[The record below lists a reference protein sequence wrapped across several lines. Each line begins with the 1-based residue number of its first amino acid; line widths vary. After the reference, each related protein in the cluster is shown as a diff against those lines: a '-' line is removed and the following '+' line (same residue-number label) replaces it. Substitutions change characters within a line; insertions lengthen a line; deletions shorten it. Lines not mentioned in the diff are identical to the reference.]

1 MKVLLVCKLNKAR
14 SIFGAAILNSIYPL
28 LEVHSAGI
36 AAIDN
41 SPVSKEVL
49 EVAKKWNL
57 QGLKVFSENIEN
69 FRTDLGNFELII
81 AADVEVHSWLKEHA
95 LEFNSTCFADSALDK
110 DFCPLDPISMSRQ
123 KMEIELAKVAHS
135 VIRVVDQK
143 LHASRMHPIK
153 VFIPI
158 SQSDSELAFNFALLE
173 HRNLGGFLVDA
184 DFRAPYFASK
194 REEIPVKNFDLF
206 EQKQEIYQV
215 FEVGDILAPAREFSN
230 PESILVSTSWIT
242 FVIDLAKLAPVVI
255 LTAPRFV
262 NKNEFADSYLAS
274 SLATSVTTIG
284 A

>member
-49 EVAKKWNL
+49 DIAKRWNL
-57 QGLKVFSENIEN
+57 QGLKVFSKNIEN
-69 FRTDLGNFELII
+69 FRTDLGNFEMII
-81 AADVEVHSWLKEHA
+81 AADTEVHSWLKEHA
-95 LEFNSTCFADSALDK
+95 FEFNSTCFQDSALDNE
-110 DFCPLDPISMSRQ
+110 FCPLDPISMSRQ

-143 LHASRMHPIK
+143 IHDSRIHPIK

-173 HRNLGGFLVDA
+173 HIDLGGFLVDA

-194 REEIPVKNFDLF
+194 SEEIPIKIFDLF
-206 EQKQEIYQV
+206 EQKQEIYQL
-215 FEVGDILAPAREFSN
+215 FQAGDILTPSREFSN
-230 PESILVSTSWIT
+230 PESILVSMYWTT
-242 FVIDLAKLAPVVI
+242 FVIELSKLAPVVI

-262 NKNEFADSYLAS
+262 NKNEVADSYLAS